1 MLLNNEKK
9 SWNKYGALIK
19 DNQKEYLDRMQP
31 KIDTLRDI
39 RTIYNNVSNII
50 NPIGY
55 ISYVILSGFL
65 VLKLIKRKIDTTFD
79 KWIITSG
86 ILGSVITLCLG
97 IGYTTAVKV
106 DVAIPFYLMSGYV
119 LNSIFCLI
127 SIIFTV
133 EVIVNFIKERKHKVS
148 E

>member
-1 MLLNNEKK
+1 MFGVMDTYGSLYESDQFETRIRYFLEVTNDKLLLNNEEK

-55 ISYVILSGFL
+55 ISYMI
-65 VLKLIKRKIDTTFD
+65 
-79 KWIITSG
+79 
-86 ILGSVITLCLG
+86 
-97 IGYTTAVKV
+97 
-106 DVAIPFYLMSGYV
+106 
-119 LNSIFCLI
+119 
-127 SIIFTV
+127 
-133 EVIVNFIKERKHKVS
+133 
-148 E
+148 